1 MTPAA
6 PIKPPVQSRSR
17 ETLQRIYAAAESLME
32 ETPFEKITVQ
42 QIVKRART
50 TTGSFYARFEDKDA
64 LLEALHAQHVSDM
77 VELLHTRLMALP
89 NDATE
94 LQVETIV
101 EMIGSVFRL
110 RPALM
115 RSGTLK
121 YWSEPVEVRTSGAQS
136 DTHKKFAAEVRK
148 LGAELVRIAETLGH
162 AEAKTAGLFA
172 LKIALASSRQHYLF
186 SDERTVLKTSSRDFE
201 RELTVMIY
209 NYLNNG
215 ENRK

>member
-6 PIKPPVQSRSR
+6 PIKPPLQSRSR

-32 ETPFEKITVQ
+32 ETPFERITVQ

-77 VELLHTRLMALP
+77 VEMLHTRLTELP
-89 NDATE
+89 DDATWAH
-94 LQVETIV
+94 VEAIV

-121 YWSEPVEVRTSGAQS
+121 YWSAPADVRSSETSS
-136 DTHKKFAAEVRK
+136 ETHKKFAIEVRK
-148 LGAELVRIAETLGH
+148 LGAELVRIAGALGH
-162 AEAKTAGLFA
+162 PEAKTAGLFA

-186 SDERTVLKTSSRDFE
+186 SDERTVLKTTSRDFE

-215 ENRK
+215 ENRE